1 MNGKKLTKGF
11 TLVELLV
18 VVALIGILSA
28 IGIPAYNGYINSAKT
43 NSAQNSLRLIY
54 LAEVEQFSDN
64 SQYYETTSGSCGE
77 DSHHANSININL
89 FGSSKTIP
97 QESKPEESKP
107 EESKPDF
114 YFCIE
119 SSDTA
124 TEYKAFAYKVSG
136 DDWFS
141 IDQNNNHAGERDGN
155 SIDNW

>member
-1 MNGKKLTKGF
+1 MSGKHLTRGF

-18 VVALIGILSA
+18 VVALLGILSA
-28 IGIPAYNGYINSAKT
+28 IAIPTYNGYIDSVKI

-97 QESKPEESKP
+97 QESKP
-107 EESKPDF
+107 DF

>member
-1 MNGKKLTKGF
+1 MNLNGKINYNKGF

-28 IGIPAYNGYINSAKT
+28 IAIPAYNGYINSVKT

-64 SQYYETTSGSCGE
+64 GEYYTVTSSCGSS
-77 DSHHANSININL
+77 SHLASSINTNL
-89 FGSSKTIP
+89 FNGSKTLP
-97 QESKPEESKP
+97 QESN
-107 EESKPDF
+107 PDF

-119 SSDTA
+119 SADVA
-124 TEYKAFAYKVSG
+124 TEYKAFAYKVNG

-141 IDQNNNHAGERDGN
+141 IDHNNDHLGEIDGN
-155 SIDNW
+155 SIDDW

>member
-77 DSHHANSININL
+77 DSHHANTININL

-97 QESKPEESKP
+97 Q
-107 EESKPDF
+107 ESKPDF

>member
-1 MNGKKLTKGF
+1 MNLNGKINYNKGF

-28 IGIPAYNGYINSAKT
+28 IAIPAYNGYINSVKT

-64 SQYYETTSGSCGE
+64 GEYYTVTSSCGSS
-77 DSHHANSININL
+77 SHLASSINTNL
-89 FGSSKTIP
+89 FNGSKTLP
-97 QESKPEESKP
+97 QESN
-107 EESKPDF
+107 PDF

-119 SSDTA
+119 SADVA
-124 TEYKAFAYKVSG
+124 TEYKAFAYKVNG

-141 IDQNNNHAGERDGN
+141 IDHNNDHLGELAGKSKD
-155 SIDNW
+155 DW

>member
-1 MNGKKLTKGF
+1 LNGKKLTKGF

-18 VVALIGILSA
+18 VVALIGILAA
-28 IGIPAYNGYINSAKT
+28 IAVPAYNGYIETVKI

-77 DSHHANSININL
+77 DSHHANSINTNL
-89 FGSSKTIP
+89 FGDSKTIP
-97 QESKPEESKP
+97 QD
-107 EESKPDF
+107 KPDF

-119 SSDTA
+119 SDDVA

-141 IDQNNNHAGERDGN
+141 IDQNNNHVGERDGN

>member
-1 MNGKKLTKGF
+1 MNNKYFVKGF

-18 VVALIGILSA
+18 VVALLGILSA
-28 IGIPAYNGYINSAKT
+28 IAIPTYNGYIDSVKI

-77 DSHHANSININL
+77 DSHHANTININL

-97 QESKPEESKP
+97 QESKP
-107 EESKPDF
+107 DL

>member
-1 MNGKKLTKGF
+1 MSGKKLAKGF

-28 IGIPAYNGYINSAKT
+28 IAIPAYNGYINSVKI

-64 SQYYETTSGSCGE
+64 GEYYTVTSSCGS
-77 DSHHANSININL
+77 DSDLAISINANL
-89 FGSSKTIP
+89 FNGSKTLP
-97 QESKPEESKP
+97 QESN
-107 EESKPDF
+107 PDY

-119 SSDTA
+119 SSDVA
-124 TEYKAFAYKVSG
+124 TEYKAFAYKVNGGDDVNG

-141 IDQNNNHAGERDGN
+141 IDHNNNHLGEIAGN

>member
-77 DSHHANSININL
+77 DSHHANPININLSININL
-89 FGSSKTIP
+89 FGGSKTIP
-97 QESKPEESKP
+97 Q
-107 EESKPDF
+107 ESKPDF

-119 SSDTA
+119 SNDIT
-124 TEYKAFAYKVSG
+124 TEYKAFAYKVNG

>member
-1 MNGKKLTKGF
+1 MLLSGRIYYSKGF

-28 IGIPAYNGYINSAKT
+28 IAIPAYNGYINGVKI

-64 SQYYETTSGSCGE
+64 GEYYTVTPTCGSGS
-77 DSHHANSININL
+77 DRANYINTNL
-89 FGSSKTIP
+89 FNGSKTLP
-97 QESKPEESKP
+97 QESN
-107 EESKPDF
+107 PDF

-119 SSDTA
+119 SADVA
-124 TEYKAFAYKVSG
+124 TEYKAFAYKVNG

-141 IDQNNNHAGERDGN
+141 IDHNNNHLGELAGK
-155 SIDNW
+155 SIDDW

>member
-1 MNGKKLTKGF
+1 LNNKYFVKGF

-18 VVALIGILSA
+18 VVALLGILSA
-28 IGIPAYNGYINSAKT
+28 IAIPAYNGYIDSVKT

-54 LAEVEQFSDN
+54 LTEVEQFSDN
-64 SQYYETTSGSCGE
+64 GEYYSITTSCGSN
-77 DSHHANSININL
+77 SHLANLININL
-89 FGSSKTIP
+89 FGGSKTIP
-97 QESKPEESKP
+97 Q
-107 EESKPDF
+107 ESKPDF

>member
-1 MNGKKLTKGF
+1 MVKKLTKGF

-28 IGIPAYNGYINSAKT
+28 IAIPAYNGYINSVKV

-64 SQYYETTSGSCGE
+64 GEYYTVTSSCGSI
-77 DSHHANSININL
+77 SHLASSINTNL
-89 FGSSKTIP
+89 FDDSKTIP
-97 QESKPEESKP
+97 QESN
-107 EESKPDF
+107 PDF

-119 SSDTA
+119 SGDVA
-124 TEYKAFAYKVSG
+124 TEYKAFAYKVNG

-141 IDQNNNHAGERDGN
+141 IDHNNNHLGELDGN

>member
-1 MNGKKLTKGF
+1 MNLNGKINYNKGF

-28 IGIPAYNGYINSAKT
+28 IAIPAYNGYINSVKT

-64 SQYYETTSGSCGE
+64 GEYYTVTSSCGSS
-77 DSHHANSININL
+77 SHLASSINTNL
-89 FGSSKTIP
+89 FNGSKTLP
-97 QESKPEESKP
+97 QESN
-107 EESKPDF
+107 PDF

-119 SSDTA
+119 SADVA
-124 TEYKAFAYKVSG
+124 TEDKAFAYKVNG

-141 IDQNNNHAGERDGN
+141 IDHNNDHLGELSGKSKD
-155 SIDNW
+155 DW

>member
-1 MNGKKLTKGF
+1 VVKLYYNKGF

-28 IGIPAYNGYINSAKT
+28 IAIPAYNGYINSVKV

-64 SQYYETTSGSCGE
+64 GEYYTVTSSCGSS
-77 DSHHANSININL
+77 SHLASSINTNL
-89 FGSSKTIP
+89 FNGSKTLP
-97 QESKPEESKP
+97 QESN
-107 EESKPDF
+107 PDF

-119 SSDTA
+119 SADVA
-124 TEYKAFAYKVSG
+124 TEYKAFAYKVNG

-141 IDQNNNHAGERDGN
+141 IDYNNDHLGELSGKSKD
-155 SIDNW
+155 DW

>member
-1 MNGKKLTKGF
+1 MNLNGKINYNKGF

-28 IGIPAYNGYINSAKT
+28 IAIPAYNGYINSVKT

-64 SQYYETTSGSCGE
+64 GEYYTVTSSCGSS
-77 DSHHANSININL
+77 SHLASSINTNL
-89 FGSSKTIP
+89 FNGSKTLP
-97 QESKPEESKP
+97 QESN
-107 EESKPDF
+107 PDF

-119 SSDTA
+119 SADVA
-124 TEYKAFAYKVSG
+124 TEYKAFAYKVNG

-141 IDQNNNHAGERDGN
+141 IDHNNNHLGELAGK
-155 SIDNW
+155 SIDDW